1 MPIQIQ
7 QVVGTVV
14 LPARPIFS
22 EAKNTTG
29 VSLIIDFGRPG
40 YPDHWYASAW
50 DLDSVKEADEFSP
63 GSKICVSGD
72 VRKYKRSGKTE
83 YTLNISAF
91 YEVSDFEDDGDC

>member
-1 MPIQIQ
+1 MPISVQ

-14 LPARPIFS
+14 YPARQLVS
-22 EAKNTTG
+22 GSKNTTG

-50 DLDSVKEADEFSP
+50 DLESVKEADQFYP

-72 VRKYKRSGKTE
+72 VRKYLRNGKTE

-91 YEVSDFEDDGDC
+91 YEVSDFDDD